1 MRIEKSGRLLW
12 PVMALGARVSIVSKC
27 TVAVEARWPPA
38 EKPMMP
44 TFFESIFHCAALART
59 VRIGVE
65 ERHVRTSGGETVFED
80 YAGDAVCVEPG
91 GDAVAFA
98 FGHQATVASTGAD
111 DDRRAVR
118 LLGQVYGDLRF

>member
-1 MRIEKSGRLLW
+1 MAAGGEADDADFLRINLPLGSVGADGANRLL
-12 PVMALGARVSIVSKC
+12 
-27 TVAVEARWPPA
+27 
-38 EKPMMP
+38 
-44 TFFESIFHCAALART
+44 
-59 VRIGVE
+59 GVE
-65 ERHVRTSGGETVFED
+65 ERHVRTSGWKTVFED

-98 FGHQATVASTGAD
+98 LGHQAAVAAAGAD